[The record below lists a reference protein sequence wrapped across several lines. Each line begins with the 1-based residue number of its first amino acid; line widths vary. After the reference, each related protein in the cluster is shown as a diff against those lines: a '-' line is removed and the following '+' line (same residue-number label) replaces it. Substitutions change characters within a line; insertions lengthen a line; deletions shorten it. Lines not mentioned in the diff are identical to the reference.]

1 MARVKGVALLLV
13 DVINDMDFPGSGGLV
28 RQAIPM
34 ARRLAKLKAR
44 ASQAGVPVIYVNDNF
59 GQWRSDFRRL
69 VDHCVNE
76 DVPGREVAAMLRP
89 GDDDYFVLKP
99 KHSAFYGTTLD
110 TLLEF
115 LGIRTIVLTG
125 IAGNLCVLFSAN
137 DAYMRE
143 YRLIVPRDCTVSN
156 TPEINAHALR
166 QMKTGL
172 KADIRPSSTIR
183 FGLEALRG
191 RKR

>member
-115 LGIRTIVLTG
+115 LGTRTIVLTG